1 MNQGMTEQE
10 LAEELQKIYLE
21 LGAEGYSFEP
31 ICAYGANAADP
42 HHMTDTVSVGKTG
55 DSVVLDIGCKKDGY
69 CSDMTR
75 TVFIGEAS
83 EQAREV
89 YDTVLQANLRAIA
102 AVKPGARFCDVDK
115 AARDY
120 ITEKGYGP
128 YFTHRTGHCIGQEV
142 HEAGDV
148 SSVNENVLKP
158 GMIFSIEPGIYL
170 EGKVG
175 VRIEDLVL
183 VTEEGCEV
191 LNRADKALRII

>member
-1 MNQGMTEQE
+1 MLFDLFSRKNN
-10 LAEELQKIYLE
+10 YW
-21 LGAEGYSFEP
+21 
-31 ICAYGANAADP
+31 C
-42 HHMTDTVSVGKTG
+42 
-55 DSVVLDIGCKKDGY
+55 
-69 CSDMTR
+69 DMTR